1 MIKQI
6 KNIKIFK
13 QNNEALNLRIE
24 ILNINIVKKNNKI
37 KELKEENNKLKQMVI
52 NWKQKFF
59 DIINFISNKIFNKH
73 DREKY
78 MDVTTDLLENDLI
91 EYKTYDSIRADY
103 EYSVKKDKNRDDF
116 EIGM

>member
-24 ILNINIVKKNNKI
+24 TLNINIVKKNNKI

-52 NWKQKFF
+52 KWKQKFS
-59 DIINFISNKIFNKH
+59 DIINFIGNKIFNKH

-78 MDVTTDLLENDLI
+78 MDVTIDLFESDLI
-91 EYKTYDSIRADY
+91 EYKTYDSIREDY
-103 EYSVKKDKNRDDF
+103 EYSIRKDKNKDDF
-116 EIGM
+116 EIGL